1 MIRGPGLST
10 TGGLAASST
19 WCCHASV
26 NFLIYKVTREK
37 NTVTIRNIERLVGGG
52 GGGGSGGDSSKTDSD
67 LT

>member
-52 GGGGSGGDSSKTDSD
+52 GGTYVVVVIVLRLI